1 MTKLLE
7 EAIEKISQLPDEQQD
22 AMASLVLEEISAERK
37 WDDLF
42 SNSQDVLAS
51 LAEEALMDFEAGK
64 TKAFP

>member
-7 EAIEKISQLPDEQQD
+7 EAIEKISQLSDKQQD

>member
-1 MTKLLE
+1 
-7 EAIEKISQLPDEQQD
+7 
-22 AMASLVLEEISAERK
+22 MASLVLEEISAERK

>member
-1 MTKLLE
+1 MTRLLE

>member
-64 TKAFP
+64 TKTFP